1 MYNIKTKHFK
11 NHNILLVNEYLKH
24 IGIKLKKNNIFFLFL
39 HLLGHKRTKTT
50 ENLQWIL
57 NVFWV
62 VHLVLSRYI
71 ILGKQGNEEFFL
83 VLSISLNL
91 PYQILIT
98 FVKVTLKKVRFT
110 KCLLCIYLFLK
121 VKEIV
126 LFLKIWQFIKCF
138 TVFVFVQLISN
149 ICI

>member
-1 MYNIKTKHFK
+1 MFKSKMYNIKTKHFK
-11 NHNILLVNEYLKH
+11 NHNILLVNEYLEH
-24 IGIKLKKNNIFFLFL
+24 IGIKLKKNNIIFLFL

-50 ENLQWIL
+50 KNLQWIL

-98 FVKVTLKKVRFT
+98 
-110 KCLLCIYLFLK
+110 
-121 VKEIV
+121 V